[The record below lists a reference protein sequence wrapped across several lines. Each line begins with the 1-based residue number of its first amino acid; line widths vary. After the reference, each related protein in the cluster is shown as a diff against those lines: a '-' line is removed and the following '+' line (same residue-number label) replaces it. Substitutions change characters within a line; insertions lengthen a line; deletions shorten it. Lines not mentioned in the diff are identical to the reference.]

1 MDGYYIPS
9 RQKYLGFYLYITALA
24 RSHSCKPSQ
33 ASDTSS
39 DRIKIFNKQAKNC
52 SNCKKTNHELFKANT
67 RFAVA
72 LQGLIHSYADF

>member
-1 MDGYYIPS
+1 MDIIPS

-24 RSHSCKPSQ
+24 RSHSCNPSQ
-33 ASDTSS
+33 ASETSS
-39 DRIKIFNKQAKNC
+39 DRIKIVNKQENNC

-72 LQGLIHSYADF
+72 LHGLLYSYADF